1 MCCSPLSL
9 GEGVTTDHSITI
21 LENKLTR
28 IMKKTN
34 LPEIHKNGI
43 NVSVLEISNDI
54 LQCDLAAVVSRVFIH
69 KIATK
74 IVLHAIPPDLFL
86 VSFLIFDIKIVYNVK
101 VLQCDFSFV
110 DMSHNG
116 TLASKQSIN
125 LLTYYSIAQCM
136 FVFVCVS
143 CRYRLIVYHVSTT
156 HVDISRMIS
165 VKQLWDVFVTSS
177 SSASTLKH
185 GSKEVLSNL
194 TGYSPRV
201 NELDEQLRKYMDAKT
216 PAIHIYTVRYLVHS
230 DIVFGTIRTDS
241 FFLVAGVV

>member
-1 MCCSPLSL
+1 MWKCCS
-9 GEGVTTDHSITI
+9 VI
-21 LENKLTR
+21 
-28 IMKKTN
+28 
-34 LPEIHKNGI
+34 
-43 NVSVLEISNDI
+43 
-54 LQCDLAAVVSRVFIH
+54 
-69 KIATK
+69 
-74 IVLHAIPPDLFL
+74 
-86 VSFLIFDIKIVYNVK
+86 
-101 VLQCDFSFV
+101 FSFV

-165 VKQLWDVFVTSS
+165 VKQLWDVFVMSS

-241 FFLVAGVV
+241 FFLVAGVVWRRRRALGKDPAFHQKHNTRCIPHFLANWLSRLCDYHILTGCLVLHDTLSCHGQ

>member
-1 MCCSPLSL
+1 M
-9 GEGVTTDHSITI
+9 V
-21 LENKLTR
+21 
-28 IMKKTN
+28 
-34 LPEIHKNGI
+34 
-43 NVSVLEISNDI
+43 
-54 LQCDLAAVVSRVFIH
+54 
-69 KIATK
+69 
-74 IVLHAIPPDLFL
+74 
-86 VSFLIFDIKIVYNVK
+86 
-101 VLQCDFSFV
+101 FSFI

-165 VKQLWDVFVTSS
+165 VKQLWDVFVLSS
-177 SSASTLKH
+177 SSASTLKD

-201 NELDEQLRKYMDAKT
+201 NELDERLRKYMDSKT
-216 PAIHIYTVRYLVHS
+216 PAIHIYTVR
-230 DIVFGTIRTDS
+230 
-241 FFLVAGVV
+241 